1 MVAKNKRNEIE
12 VAVKS
17 AKCPDVS
24 SRKEFEREAAIL
36 STV

>member
-24 SRKEFEREAAIL
+24 SRKEL
-36 STV
+36 SKRQPF